1 MPEPRPAILTPVP
14 DRGTG
19 DRRLRLSTVLAFGVL
34 STAVLLLGVSRFKQA
49 DASTT
54 EVEIIQTSG
63 LQRSL
68 AERVGEPA
76 AQQLMAPL
84 RQAAEQHAAHM
95 QKRAG
100 WSVAGMLALLLVLG
114 LWVVE
119 PTVRAVRR
127 NATLLRNQG
136 HELQALW
143 AALPTGVVVQDRE
156 GRIVDANRSAERLL
170 GLTVAQLQGRCSL
183 DPRWQAVRD
192 DGSPYPGHEHP
203 AMRTLASGQALHNE
217 TMGIRT
223 PDGELRWLVINTQ
236 PLTDP
241 QGQVSGV
248 VVCFS
253 DVTEGR
259 VLQDKLSYSAR
270 TDSLTRLPNRTAVME
285 RLQRALAHAQRH
297 PGYAFAVLF
306 MDFDRF
312 KQVNDTLGHG
322 GGDELLRQIAQR
334 LLHTLRPGDA
344 VARLE
349 SQETVAARLGGDE
362 FVVVLEGVSD
372 AASVAQITQRVLQEL
387 AEPYLIGCT
396 PVQSSAS
403 IGVVM
408 CSGTDLAQATG
419 QPLTAEDVLRNADTA
434 MYEAKR
440 AGRGRWVMFDHGM
453 HERLVRAAALETD
466 LRRALNDG
474 ELFVEY
480 QPIVDLA
487 TRALA
492 GVEALVRWRHPERG
506 VVGPLDFIPAAEE
519 CGLIDAVGA
528 AVLGQACSQFMVW
541 QRTLGAAAP
550 RRLAVNLSRA
560 QLGRATLVDDVRQA
574 LQDRGMLPEQL
585 QLEVTES
592 GAAHDE
598 PMRATLRALKSLG
611 VWLALDDFGTGT
623 SSLACLNQMPVD
635 SVKID
640 RSFVKHAPTVE
651 YHRVLIEATIRVART
666 LGMSTVAEGI
676 ETEEQAALMQALDC
690 DRAQGYLYAMPMA
703 AEAFARWAEAQ
714 AHEDCWFASTA

>member
-1 MPEPRPAILTPVP
+1 MP

-54 EVEIIQTSG
+54 EVEIIQKSG

-100 WSVAGMLALLLVLG
+100 WGVAGMLALLLVLG

-127 NATLLRNQG
+127 NARLLRNQG
-136 HELQALW
+136 HELQAMW

-170 GLTVAQLQGRCSL
+170 GLTMAQLQGRCSL
-183 DPRWQAVRD
+183 DPSWQAVRD
-192 DGSPYPGHEHP
+192 DGSPYPGREHP

-217 TMGIRT
+217 PMGIRT
-223 PDGELRWLVINTQ
+223 PDGELRWLVINTE

-253 DVTEGR
+253 DATEGR

-285 RLQRALAHAQRH
+285 RLQHALAHAQRH

-396 PVQSSAS
+396 PVQSSA
-403 IGVVM
+403 
-408 CSGTDLAQATG
+408 
-419 QPLTAEDVLRNADTA
+419 
-434 MYEAKR
+434 
-440 AGRGRWVMFDHGM
+440 
-453 HERLVRAAALETD
+453 
-466 LRRALNDG
+466 
-474 ELFVEY
+474 
-480 QPIVDLA
+480 
-487 TRALA
+487 TR
-492 GVEALVRWRHPERG
+492 
-506 VVGPLDFIPAAEE
+506 
-519 CGLIDAVGA
+519 
-528 AVLGQACSQFMVW
+528 S
-541 QRTLGAAAP
+541 
-550 RRLAVNLSRA
+550 
-560 QLGRATLVDDVRQA
+560 
-574 LQDRGMLPEQL
+574 
-585 QLEVTES
+585 
-592 GAAHDE
+592 
-598 PMRATLRALKSLG
+598 K
-611 VWLALDDFGTGT
+611 
-623 SSLACLNQMPVD
+623 
-635 SVKID
+635 
-640 RSFVKHAPTVE
+640 TV
-651 YHRVLIEATIRVART
+651 I
-666 LGMSTVAEGI
+666 
-676 ETEEQAALMQALDC
+676 
-690 DRAQGYLYAMPMA
+690 
-703 AEAFARWAEAQ
+703 
-714 AHEDCWFASTA
+714 